1 MSESRQATDER
12 RSTAVTITRAA
23 HKAMKRLALEQDRPL
38 AALFQE
44 AVDTFLAAHGGTAL
58 K

>member
-1 MSESRQATDER
+1 MSERKQADGER

-44 AVDTFLAAHGGTAL
+44 AIDAYLAAQASAGR
-58 K
+58 